1 MLAAAARRYGP
12 PEVVHLEEFATPTP
26 GPGAIRVQVRTTTV
40 GASDVAFR
48 AGSPWFARLVTGLRR
63 PRRPVLGSDFAGV
76 VHAVGGGVTAFA
88 VGDRVHGV
96 TGVDGGTHAEYVIV
110 AEDGALQRIPDGV
123 DDIEAVAMLDGFL
136 TALPF
141 LRDLGRVKPGD
152 RVLVNGASGAVGS
165 AAVQLAR
172 WMGARV
178 TAVTS
183 GPNVA
188 LVRSL
193 GADRVIDYTSE
204 AFTDERDAYE
214 LVFDAVGRASFGRC
228 RRTLAKRG
236 VYATTV
242 PTAGVLLLSPITRL
256 LGRRRA
262 VITFTGLRPDA
273 AKRADLAL
281 LQQLVAEGAF
291 APVVDRVDAFAD
303 VAAAHRRAGTGR
315 KVGAVVL
322 AVHPLVPIPQ
332 PTRARAGASGGSDR
346 AGGRADA

>member
-1 MLAAAARRYGP
+1 MLAAAVRRYGP
-12 PEVVHLEEFATPTP
+12 PEVVHLEEIETPAP
-26 GPGAIRVQVRTTTV
+26 GPGEIRVRVRTTTV

-63 PRRPVLGSDFAGV
+63 PRRPVLGTDFAGV
-76 VHAVGGGVTAFA
+76 VDAVGAGVTAFA
-88 VGDRVHGV
+88 VDDRVHGV

-110 AEDGALQRIPDGV
+110 AESGAGRRVPDGV
-123 DDIEAVAMLDGFL
+123 DDVQAVAMLDGFL

-141 LRDLGRVKPGD
+141 LRDVGRVTAGD

-183 GPNVA
+183 TPNVE

-193 GADRVIDYTSE
+193 GAEHVIDYTRES
-204 AFTDERDAYE
+204 FTDARDAYD
-214 LVFDAVGRASFGRC
+214 LVFDAVGRSSFGRS
-228 RRTLAKRG
+228 RRSLTAHG

-242 PTAGVLLLSPITRL
+242 PSASVLLHIPLTRL

-262 VITFTGLRPDA
+262 ALALTGLRSDA

-281 LQQLVAEGAF
+281 LPRLAADGAF
-291 APVVDRVDAFAD
+291 AAVVDRVDPLAD
-303 VAAAHRRAGTGR
+303 IVEAHRRAGTGH
-315 KVGAVVL
+315 KVGSVVL
-322 AVHPLVPIPQ
+322 AVHPCVPVPEG
-332 PTRARAGASGGSDR
+332 RGGHARSGRD
-346 AGGRADA
+346 AGRAAS